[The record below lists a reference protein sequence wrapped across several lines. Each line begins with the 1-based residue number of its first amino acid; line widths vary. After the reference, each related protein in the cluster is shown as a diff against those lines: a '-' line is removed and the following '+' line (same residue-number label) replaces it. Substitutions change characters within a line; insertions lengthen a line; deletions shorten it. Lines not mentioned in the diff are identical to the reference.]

1 MTVWLDVRMNGCL
14 LALLLPP
21 RRQRCSAVL
30 LLLFHASSSLGLTVE
45 RGSFIWLAW
54 VRGEPRI
61 SLHRCQRCS
70 SFRCCFAHCY
80 LGRALSLSSS
90 TQSPNVLYF
99 VLLFWSGS
107 SIVPC
112 CKRRHFS
119 NKTSRA
125 HSIHLLNPNPT
136 TNNMRT
142 GLLEATNTDER
153 AHGQTERREQ
163 SKTKDH
169 VATQPSTIC
178 YRFSVK
184 NQEREWEN
192 ESNCSIAIIW
202 RMQSNG
208 INEREHTNSWISKRN
223 KGHFFESL
231 RHQVAI
237 AQTTQKETT

>member
-1 MTVWLDVRMNGCL
+1 MNGCL

-30 LLLFHASSSLGLTVE
+30 LLLFYVSSSLGLTVE

-80 LGRALSLSSS
+80 LGRALSLFFYPKSKCFIFCS
-90 TQSPNVLYF
+90 F
-99 VLLFWSGS
+99 VLFWSGS

-142 GLLEATNTDER
+142 GLEAQRTQMSELMDR
-153 AHGQTERREQ
+153 RREKSRAKQ
-163 SKTKDH
+163 KIMWQHNLQQFVIDFQLKIKREG
-169 VATQPSTIC
+169 V
-178 YRFSVK
+178 RVR
-184 NQEREWEN
+184 EREQLL
-192 ESNCSIAIIW
+192 NCYYMA
-202 RMQSNG
+202 NA
-208 INEREHTNSWISKRN
+208 K
-223 KGHFFESL
+223 
-231 RHQVAI
+231 
-237 AQTTQKETT
+237 

>member
-1 MTVWLDVRMNGCL
+1 MAVCWRCCY
-14 LALLLPP
+14 

-30 LLLFHASSSLGLTVE
+30 LLLFYVSSSLGLTVE

-70 SFRCCFAHCY
+70 SLRCCFAHCY
-80 LGRALSLSSS
+80 LGRALSLFFYPKSKCLIFCS
-90 TQSPNVLYF
+90 F
-99 VLLFWSGS
+99 VLFWSGS

-142 GLLEATNTDER
+142 GLEAQRTQMSELMDR
-153 AHGQTERREQ
+153 RREKSRAKQ
-163 SKTKDH
+163 KIMWQHNLQQFVVIDFQLK
-169 VATQPSTIC
+169 IK
-178 YRFSVK
+178 R
-184 NQEREWEN
+184 ERESESERTRATAQLLLYGECKVTELMKEN
-192 ESNCSIAIIW
+192 ILIHE
-202 RMQSNG
+202 
-208 INEREHTNSWISKRN
+208 
-223 KGHFFESL
+223 
-231 RHQVAI
+231 
-237 AQTTQKETT
+237 

>member
-1 MTVWLDVRMNGCL
+1 MAVCWRCCY
-14 LALLLPP
+14 

-30 LLLFHASSSLGLTVE
+30 LLLFYVSSSLGLTVE

-80 LGRALSLSSS
+80 LGRALSLFFYPKSKCFIFCS
-90 TQSPNVLYF
+90 F
-99 VLLFWSGS
+99 VLFWSGS

-142 GLLEATNTDER
+142 GLQAQRTQMSELMDR
-153 AHGQTERREQ
+153 RREKSRAKQ
-163 SKTKDH
+163 KIMWQHNLQQFVVIDFQLK
-169 VATQPSTIC
+169 IK
-178 YRFSVK
+178 R
-184 NQEREWEN
+184 ERE
-192 ESNCSIAIIW
+192 
-202 RMQSNG
+202 
-208 INEREHTNSWISKRN
+208 
-223 KGHFFESL
+223 
-231 RHQVAI
+231 
-237 AQTTQKETT
+237 

>member
-1 MTVWLDVRMNGCL
+1 MNGCL

-30 LLLFHASSSLGLTVE
+30 LLLFYVSSSLGLTVE

-80 LGRALSLSSS
+80 LGRALSLFFYPKSKCFIFCS
-90 TQSPNVLYF
+90 F
-99 VLLFWSGS
+99 VLFWSGS

-142 GLLEATNTDER
+142 GLEAQRTQMSELMDR
-153 AHGQTERREQ
+153 RREKSRAKQ
-163 SKTKDH
+163 KIMWQHNLQQFVIDFQLK
-169 VATQPSTIC
+169 IK
-178 YRFSVK
+178 R
-184 NQEREWEN
+184 ERE
-192 ESNCSIAIIW
+192 
-202 RMQSNG
+202 RVR
-208 INEREHTNSWISKRN
+208 EREQLLNCYYMANAK
-223 KGHFFESL
+223 
-231 RHQVAI
+231 
-237 AQTTQKETT
+237 

>member
-1 MTVWLDVRMNGCL
+1 MNGCL

-30 LLLFHASSSLGLTVE
+30 LLLFYVSSSLGLTVE

-80 LGRALSLSSS
+80 LGRALSLFFYPKSKCFIFCS
-90 TQSPNVLYF
+90 F
-99 VLLFWSGS
+99 VLFWSGS

-153 AHGQTERREQ
+153 AHGQTERKEQ

-184 NQEREWEN
+184 NQEREGV
-192 ESNCSIAIIW
+192 
-202 RMQSNG
+202 RVR
-208 INEREHTNSWISKRN
+208 EREREQMLNCYYMANAK
-223 KGHFFESL
+223 
-231 RHQVAI
+231 
-237 AQTTQKETT
+237 